1 MAEPDIGVGQ
11 LLLAEYQTI
20 KDEQKTRIGFRDN
33 LLYVTLTVVAAVIA
47 AAAQAKQTAMLLA
60 LPPVCVVL
68 GWTYLVNDQKISA
81 IGAYVR
87 EELGPR
93 LAATVRVR
101 DAEVFRWETAHRGDA
116 RRVSRKAAQCVVD
129 LLAFCVVPLSALI
142 VYWVGD
148 DVPPGLA
155 TLSVL
160 EAASVTGLGVYI
172 VQYALPFGT
181 GASGGPA
188 AAAPGAAAGA
198 AGAPGDGAGAA
209 GAPGDGA
216 GAAGAPGA
224 APGAGWGPDHGGGAA
239 GAPDDGTAGDGP
251 AGDGTAGVPGAGAAG
266 APGAGTAG
274 VPGVR
279 GAGDVGEGV

>member
-148 DVPPGLA
+148 DVSPGLA

-188 AAAPGAAAGA
+188 AGV

-209 GAPGDGA
+209 GAGA
-216 GAAGAPGA
+216 GTGGAGTAGLPGA
-224 APGAGWGPDHGGGAA
+224 VPGAGRGPDHGGGAA